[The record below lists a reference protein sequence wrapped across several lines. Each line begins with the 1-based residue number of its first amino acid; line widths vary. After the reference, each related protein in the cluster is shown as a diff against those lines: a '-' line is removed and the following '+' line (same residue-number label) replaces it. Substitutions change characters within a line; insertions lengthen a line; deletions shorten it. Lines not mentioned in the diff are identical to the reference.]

1 MSYFSSFRGAPLG
14 ASPESILPMVVMDSG
29 LDAEPVIGPANGRT
43 RWLGRDDVELLTH
56 TLCIVTESLGPFLM
70 VW

>member
-1 MSYFSSFRGAPLG
+1 MGPGSRGACHRAG
-14 ASPESILPMVVMDSG
+14 QS
-29 LDAEPVIGPANGRT
+29 RT

-56 TLCIVTESLGPFLM
+56 TLCIVTESFGPFLM